1 MKIAIGPVLYEW
13 GKKGIRDFY
22 RRMADE
28 TAADVLYI
36 GEVICSKRNHL
47 TPDEMALLAEELRPS
62 GKEIVFSTLGLVMS
76 GEEQEYI
83 QQVVQQATRLG
94 ILFEANDM
102 AGIAMGE
109 GHPMV
114 AGPHITTYNP
124 ETLDFLAE
132 VGVRRVVIPVELSQ
146 AMIAGLIRQNR
157 ARVQVE
163 VFAYGR
169 LPLTFSARCYT
180 ARAFHLPKT
189 NCQYKCGDF
198 PDGMVMKTQDGV
210 PFLNINGI
218 QTLSER
224 LCNLVTEVEQL
235 ATMGVDMIRLS
246 PQSRDM
252 TAIVQV
258 WQERLAGRM
267 TAAEAMARLNEI
279 NHQEPFCNG
288 YFHGRAGLEFVA
300 PRPVKPHLTNE
311 APTSGE

>member
-13 GKKGIRDFY
+13 GKKGLRDFY
-22 RRMADE
+22 RRMAE
-28 TAADVLYI
+28 ESAADILYI

-47 TPDEMALLAEELRPS
+47 TPDDMARLAEELRS
-62 GKEIVFSTLGLVMS
+62 TGKEIVFSTLGLVMTE
-76 GEEQEYI
+76 EEQVYVR
-83 QQVVQQATRLG
+83 QVVQQAVALG

-102 AGIAMGE
+102 AGVAIGE

-124 ETLDFLAE
+124 ETLDFLAG
-132 VGVRRVVIPVELSQ
+132 VGVRRMVVPVELSQ
-146 AMIAGLIRQNR
+146 AMIAGIIRQSR
-157 ARVQVE
+157 TPVQVE

-180 ARAFHLPKT
+180 ARAFRLPKA
-189 NCQYKCGDF
+189 NCQYKCGEF
-198 PDGMVMKTQDGV
+198 PDGMVMKTQDGE

-224 LCNLVTEVEQL
+224 LVNLVGDVEEL
-235 ATMGVDMIRLS
+235 ASTGVEIVRLS

-252 TAIVQV
+252 TAIVNI

-267 TAAEAMARLNEI
+267 DAIEALARLRDI
-279 NHQEPFCNG
+279 NHNEPFCNG
-288 YFHGRAGLEFVA
+288 YYHGRAGLDFVDPA
-300 PRPVKPHLTNE
+300 VRHATQ
-311 APTSGE
+311 GE